1 MATELEVKLTLSESA
16 QSRAFEWLKG
26 RPGASEGPVKTLVNR
41 YYDTPNAG
49 LNQARAALRVRQAGD
64 RYIQTL
70 KTQGEFV
77 NGAHRRQEWE
87 WDLPGP
93 DLDLGLLEQTPL
105 RSQVDLDELALAF
118 ETNFQRRIIMLEQA
132 ESVIEVA
139 LDSGEVVG
147 GTRARPLHEVEFEL
161 KAGEP
166 AALLENARALAQAV
180 PVFLNLV
187 SKAEQ
192 GYYLAGIYRP
202 SLVLPASGFSSVSF
216 LHYVSQAW
224 LTGDAMCLPASALA
238 EIEPQVEA
246 AGLLPVWRPVAKA
259 LEAGITVPTLV
270 EQFPEFGQLQLAL
283 AAAG

>member
-26 RPGASEGPVKTLVNR
+26 QPGASEGPVKTLVNR
-41 YYDTPNAG
+41 YYDTPNAA
-49 LNQARAALRVRQAGD
+49 LNQVRAALRVRQAGD

-93 DLDLGLLEQTPL
+93 DLDLELLEQTPL
-105 RSQVDLDELALAF
+105 RSQVDLCELELAF

-139 LDSGEVVG
+139 LDSGEVVAG
-147 GTRARPLHEVEFEL
+147 KQARPLHEVEFEL

-166 AALLENARALAQAV
+166 TALLENARALAQAV

-202 SLVLPASGFSSVSF
+202 SLALPASGFSSVSF
-216 LHYVSQAW
+216 LHYLSLAW
-224 LTGDAMCLPASALA
+224 LTGDTVCLPASTLA
-238 EIEPQVEA
+238 EIEQQAEA
-246 AGLLPVWRPVAKA
+246 VGLVPVWRPVARA
-259 LEAGITVPTLV
+259 LEDGIAVASLV

>member
-26 RPGASEGPVKTLVNR
+26 RPGASEGPVKILVNR

-166 AALLENARALAQAV
+166 AALLENARALAQTV

-192 GYYLAGIYRP
+192 GYYLAGIYCP

-216 LHYVSQAW
+216 LHYLSQAW
-224 LTGDAMCLPASALA
+224 LTGDTICLPASALA
-238 EIEPQVEA
+238 KIEPQVEA
-246 AGLLPVWRPVAKA
+246 AGLLRVWRPVAKA
-259 LEAGITVPTLV
+259 LQTGITVPTLV

>member
-1 MATELEVKLTLSESA
+1 MATELEIKLTLSESA
-16 QSRAFEWLKG
+16 QKRALQWLLVQ
-26 RPGASEGPVKTLVNR
+26 PGASRGALKPLINR
-41 YYDTPNAG
+41 YYDTPDAA
-49 LNQARAALRVRQAGD
+49 LNQARAALRVRQSGD
-64 RYIQTL
+64 RFIQTL

-77 NGAHRRQEWE
+77 NGAHRRQELE

-93 DLDLGLLEQTPL
+93 DLDLELLEQTPL
-105 RSQVDLDELALAF
+105 RSQVDLGELELAF

-139 LDSGEVVG
+139 LDSGEVLG
-147 GTRARPLHEVEFEL
+147 GKQARPLYEVEFEL

-202 SLVLPASGFSSVSF
+202 SLALPASGFSSVSF
-216 LHYVSQAW
+216 LHYLSLAW
-224 LTGDAMCLPASALA
+224 LTGDSVCLPASALA
-238 EIEPQVEA
+238 EVQQRAEA
-246 AGLLPVWRPVAKA
+246 AGLAPVWRPVARA
-259 LEAGITVPTLV
+259 LEAGITVPSLV
-270 EQFPEFGQLQLAL
+270 EQFPEFGQLQLAI
-283 AAAG
+283 ATAG